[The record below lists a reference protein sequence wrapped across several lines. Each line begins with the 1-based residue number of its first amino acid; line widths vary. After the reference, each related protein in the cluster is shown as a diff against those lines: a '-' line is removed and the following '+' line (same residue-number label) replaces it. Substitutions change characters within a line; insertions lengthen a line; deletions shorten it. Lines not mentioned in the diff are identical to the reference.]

1 MLALLLHLNRSSEDS
16 DLAQK
21 RKPWIRRHKIL
32 AVIAPFGALILFLSA
47 WLGIRGAC
55 APSAFEPDT
64 GPWDRFLSNAMD
76 GFIFSV
82 FSWMAFVE
90 DWVRLRCHHW
100 LAYPLYIIPAIV
112 FVSNRNNRTVVIS
125 YTLFCLLVC
134 AAFFFGLEVTGRVM
148 E

>member
-1 MLALLLHLNRSSEDS
+1 MDS
-16 DLAQK
+16 DHSK
-21 RKPWIRRHKIL
+21 DPVPNKHWIRRHKIL
-32 AVIAPFGALILFLSA
+32 AVIAPFCALILFLSA

-55 APSAFEPDT
+55 VPSAFEPDSS
-64 GPWDRFLSNAMD
+64 PWNRFLSNAMD

-90 DWVRLRCHHW
+90 DWARLRCHHW
-100 LAYPLYIIPAIV
+100 FAYPLYIIPAIV
-112 FVSNRNNRTVVIS
+112 FVASRNNRTAVIS

-134 AAFFFGLEVTGRVM
+134 AAFFSGIEVTGRVM

>member
-1 MLALLLHLNRSSEDS
+1 MNEMIPTPRN
-16 DLAQK
+16 

-32 AVIAPFGALILFLSA
+32 AVVAPFVALILFLSA
-47 WLGIRGAC
+47 WMGIRGAC
-55 APSAFEPDT
+55 VPSAFEPDSS
-64 GPWDRFLSNAMD
+64 PWNRFLSNAMD

-90 DWVRLRCHHW
+90 DWARLRCHHW
-100 LAYPLYIIPAIV
+100 FAYPLYVVPVIV
-112 FVSNRNNRTVVIS
+112 FISTRNNRTAIIS